1 MNDEKRLEEI
11 KKEDS
16 KRKPFFYV
24 ILIIGCILGGI
35 TGYIVASKQEMI
47 DVIFDFLRYN
57 ARISGV
63 IFAALLIVF
72 GLVMYII
79 CLTRILSSKKLWA
92 KEEERDDNW
101 DKIERDLCVT
111 NTLTSVSLI
120 MIYFLYGCVTYNLKT
135 TLSTVKEVSVI
146 QIAFNTAFVAGLV
159 FMILYMF
166 LFFGIQR
173 KIIEQEKI
181 MNPEKKG
188 SLYDFRFS
196 KKWYES
202 FDEAERKQVG
212 IASFKAYGIVNY
224 TCLAT
229 MVVLIFLGMVCEIT
243 IIPYLVVAVIWLT
256 QIIAF
261 GVENRKVMGKF

>member
-16 KRKPFFYV
+16 KRKPFFYI
-24 ILIIGCILGGI
+24 ILTIGCILGGL
-35 TGYIVASKQEMI
+35 TGYIVASRQELI
-47 DVIFDFLRYN
+47 DIVFAFLRN
-57 ARISGV
+57 NPRISGI
-63 IFAALLIVF
+63 IFAAVLIVF
-72 GLVMYII
+72 GLVMYVI
-79 CLTRILSSKKLWA
+79 CLTRIISSKKLWA
-92 KEEERDDNW
+92 KEAERDDNW
-101 DKIERDLCVT
+101 DKIEKDLCVT
-111 NTLTSVSLI
+111 NTLTTASLI
-120 MIYFLYGCVTYNLKT
+120 TIYFLYGCVTYNLKT
-135 TLSTVKEVSVI
+135 TLSTVKEGTVI
-146 QIAFNTAFVAGLV
+146 QIAFNIAFCAGLI

-166 LFFGIQR
+166 LFFGMQR

-212 IASFKAYGIVNY
+212 IASFKAYSIVNY

-229 MVVLIFLGMVCEIT
+229 MVVLIFLGLVCEIT
-243 IIPYLVVAVIWLT
+243 IVPCLVVSVIWLT

-261 GVENRKVMGKF
+261 GVESRKVMGKF